1 MAAAMWELPMADGR
15 AGTVS
20 FPTLSITS
28 AALIASAIIVGAKS
42 QAGMASTKL
51 FDAGGLGKYKYL

>member
-1 MAAAMWELPMADGR
+1 MWELPMADGR

-42 QAGMASTKL
+42 QARMASTKL
-51 FDAGGLGKYKYL
+51 FDAGGLGK

>member
-1 MAAAMWELPMADGR
+1 MAAAMWELPMAEL
-15 AGTVS
+15 VL
-20 FPTLSITS
+20 FPFQTLSITS

-51 FDAGGLGKYKYL
+51 FDAGGLGK